1 MLNLLV
7 NGNNQH
13 KDFDNMQLILL
24 SGGSGKRLW
33 PLSNNARSK
42 QFLPVLASPNGGM
55 ESMIQRLVRQ
65 INASSLNAEITVA
78 TNTGQRD
85 SIISQLGEKVKIVL
99 EPERRDTFP
108 AIALSVSYLAL
119 EKKCPEDEVV
129 VVMPCDAY
137 TESGYFEVIG
147 KMAEAVRQKA
157 ADLVLMGIAP
167 TVPSEKYG
175 YIVPETSVSNNGEW
189 IAVKRFAEKPNA
201 EKAAE
206 LIKEHAM
213 WNGGVFAF
221 RLGYLMDIVKKY
233 IKAASFEDMVARY
246 AELPKISFDYEVVE
260 KAESVAAV
268 RYNGLWKD
276 LGTWNTLCEEL
287 PESYFGK
294 VVAGDGNVNVH
305 AINELN
311 IPMFVSGL
319 KDTVVAASAD
329 GIMVSGKEESE
340 KIKDYADQL
349 ITRPMYEERRWGT
362 YKVLDAVT
370 YKDGR
375 ESLTKTI
382 TLNPGKHISYQ
393 IHHHRKEVWTV
404 VEGEGEFVLDG
415 ERKTVHP
422 DDVLVIPVGH
432 SHAIKAGPKGL
443 TFIEVQIGSPL
454 IEEDI
459 ERFDYQW

>member
-1 MLNLLV
+1 
-7 NGNNQH
+7 
-13 KDFDNMQLILL
+13 
-24 SGGSGKRLW
+24 
-33 PLSNNARSK
+33 
-42 QFLPVLASPNGGM
+42 
-55 ESMIQRLVRQ
+55 MIQRLVRQ
-65 INASSLNAEITVA
+65 IYSSGLNADITIA

-108 AIALSVSYLAL
+108 AIALSTIFLAM

-137 TESGYFEVIG
+137 TEEGYFEVIG
-147 KMAEAVRQKA
+147 RMAEAVNQNA

-167 TVPSEKYG
+167 TAPSEKYG
-175 YIVPETSVSNNGEW
+175 YIVPETSVPGNGQW
-189 IAVKRFAEKPNA
+189 IAVKRFAEKPSA

-221 RLGYLMDIVKKY
+221 RLGYMEEVVGKY
-233 IKAASFEDMVARY
+233 INASSFDEVVNRY
-246 AELPKISFDYEVVE
+246 SELPAISFDYEVVE
-260 KAESVAAV
+260 KAKSVAV
-268 RYNGLWKD
+268 VCYDGLWKD

-294 VVAGDGNVNVH
+294 VVAGEGNVNVH

-319 KDTVVAASAD
+319 KDTVVAASPD
-329 GIMVSGKEESE
+329 GIMVSGKAESE

-393 IHHHRKEVWTV
+393 VHHHRKEVWTV

-415 ERKTVHP
+415 ERRTVHP

-432 SHAIKAGPKGL
+432 FHAIKAGAKPL

-459 ERFDYQW
+459 DRFDYQW

>member
-1 MLNLLV
+1 
-7 NGNNQH
+7 
-13 KDFDNMQLILL
+13 MQLILL

-42 QFLPVLASPNGGM
+42 QFLPVLASPNGGK

-65 INASSLNAEITVA
+65 IYSSGLNADITIA

-108 AIALSVSYLAL
+108 AIALSTIFLAID
-119 EKKCPEDEVV
+119 KQCPEDEVV

-137 TESGYFEVIG
+137 TEEGYFEVIG
-147 KMAEAVRQKA
+147 RMAEAVKQNA

-167 TVPSEKYG
+167 TAPSEKYG
-175 YIVPETSVSNNGEW
+175 YIVPEKSDDNLSGGSSQW
-189 IAVKRFAEKPNA
+189 IAVKRFAEKPSA

-221 RLGYLMDIVKKY
+221 RLGYMKEVVGKY
-233 IKAASFEDMVARY
+233 INASSFDEVVNRY
-246 AELPKISFDYEVVE
+246 SELPAISFDYEVVE
-260 KAESVAAV
+260 KAKSVAV
-268 RYNGLWKD
+268 VCYDGLWKD
-276 LGTWNTLCEEL
+276 LGTWNTLCDEL

-294 VVAGDGNVNVH
+294 VVAGEGNVNVH

-393 IHHHRKEVWTV
+393 VHHHRKEVWTV

-415 ERKTVHP
+415 ERKAVHP
-422 DDVLVIPVGH
+422 NDVLVIPVGH

>member
-1 MLNLLV
+1 
-7 NGNNQH
+7 
-13 KDFDNMQLILL
+13 MQLILL

-42 QFLPVLASPNGGM
+42 QFLPVLASPNGGK

-65 INASSLNAEITVA
+65 IYSSGLNADITIA

-108 AIALSVSYLAL
+108 AIALSTIFLAID
-119 EKKCPEDEVV
+119 KQCSEDEVV

-137 TESGYFEVIG
+137 TEEGYFEVIG
-147 KMAEAVRQKA
+147 RMAEAVKQNA

-167 TVPSEKYG
+167 TAPSEKYG
-175 YIVPETSVSNNGEW
+175 YIVPEKSDDNLSGENSQW
-189 IAVKRFAEKPNA
+189 IAVKRFAEKPSA

-221 RLGYLMDIVKKY
+221 RLGYMKEVVSKY
-233 IKAASFEDMVARY
+233 INASSFEEMVNRY
-246 AELPKISFDYEVVE
+246 NELPAISFDYEVVE
-260 KAESVAAV
+260 KAKSVAV
-268 RYNGLWKD
+268 VCYDGLWKD
-276 LGTWNTLCEEL
+276 LGTWNTLCDEL

-294 VVAGDGNVNVH
+294 VVAGEGNVNVH

-393 IHHHRKEVWTV
+393 VHHHRKEVWTV
-404 VEGEGEFVLDG
+404 VEGEGVFVLDG
-415 ERKTVHP
+415 ERKAVHP
-422 DDVLVIPVGH
+422 NDVLVIPVGH

-459 ERFDYQW
+459 ERFDYKW

>member
-1 MLNLLV
+1 
-7 NGNNQH
+7 
-13 KDFDNMQLILL
+13 
-24 SGGSGKRLW
+24 
-33 PLSNNARSK
+33 
-42 QFLPVLASPNGGM
+42 
-55 ESMIQRLVRQ
+55 
-65 INASSLNAEITVA
+65 
-78 TNTGQRD
+78 
-85 SIISQLGEKVKIVL
+85 
-99 EPERRDTFP
+99 
-108 AIALSVSYLAL
+108 
-119 EKKCPEDEVV
+119 
-129 VVMPCDAY
+129 
-137 TESGYFEVIG
+137 
-147 KMAEAVRQKA
+147 MAEAVKQNA

-167 TVPSEKYG
+167 TAPSEKYG
-175 YIVPETSVSNNGEW
+175 YIVPEKSDDNLSGENSQW
-189 IAVKRFAEKPNA
+189 IAVKRFAEKPSA

-221 RLGYLMDIVKKY
+221 RLGYMKEVVGKY
-233 IKAASFEDMVARY
+233 INASSFEEVVNRY
-246 AELPKISFDYEVVE
+246 SELPAISFDYEVVE
-260 KAESVAAV
+260 KAKSVAV
-268 RYNGLWKD
+268 VCYDGLWKD
-276 LGTWNTLCEEL
+276 LGTWNTLCDVL

-294 VVAGDGNVNVH
+294 VVAGEGNVNVH

-393 IHHHRKEVWTV
+393 VHHHRKEVWTV

-415 ERKTVHP
+415 ERKAVHP
-422 DDVLVIPVGH
+422 NDVLVIPVGH

-459 ERFDYQW
+459 ERFDYKW